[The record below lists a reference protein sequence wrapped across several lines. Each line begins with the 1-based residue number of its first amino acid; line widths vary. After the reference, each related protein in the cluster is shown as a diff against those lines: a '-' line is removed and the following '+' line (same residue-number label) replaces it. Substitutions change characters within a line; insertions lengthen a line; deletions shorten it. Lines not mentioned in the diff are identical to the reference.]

1 MTAEAPRTPNLPQI
15 AEIIDNT
22 DSEKRKTGKDKEG
35 PDFQGESIARI
46 NLDSALNNNMENT
59 SNTGAIPRGNLNMH
73 LENSQKKECGCE
85 STVLIVDDNFF
96 NLVPLELI
104 LRETYQLQ
112 VDKAQNGLEAVNKF
126 RLDLNKKCC
135 NIRYRMVLMD
145 LNMPVMDGYRAT
157 EIILQLHAQFL

>member
-1 MTAEAPRTPNLPQI
+1 LG
-15 AEIIDNT
+15 
-22 DSEKRKTGKDKEG
+22 GKDREG
-35 PDFQGESIARI
+35 PDLQGESIPRI
-46 NLDSALNNNMENT
+46 NLDSAINNEMEN
-59 SNTGAIPRGNLNMH
+59 SGNTGPIVRGNLNRP
-73 LENSQKKECGCE
+73 LEHSQKKDCGCE

-135 NIRYRMVLMD
+135 NIRYRMVFMD

-157 EIILQLHAQFL
+157 EIILQMHSQFL

>member
-73 LENSQKKECGCE
+73 LENSQKKEGGC
-85 STVLIVDDNFF
+85 V
-96 NLVPLELI
+96 
-104 LRETYQLQ
+104 
-112 VDKAQNGLEAVNKF
+112 
-126 RLDLNKKCC
+126 
-135 NIRYRMVLMD
+135 
-145 LNMPVMDGYRAT
+145 
-157 EIILQLHAQFL
+157 

>member
-1 MTAEAPRTPNLPQI
+1 MPQI
-15 AEIIDNT
+15 NEVIDNI
-22 DSEKRKTGKDKEG
+22 DSDKRKTGKDNEG
-35 PDFQGESIARI
+35 PDIQAESIARI
-46 NLDSALNNNMENT
+46 NLESAINDIMDNM
-59 SNTGAIPRGNLNMH
+59 SNTGPIPRGNLNVP
-73 LENSQKKECGCE
+73 LQNSQKKECGCE

-135 NIRYRMVLMD
+135 NIRYRMVFMD

-157 EIILQLHAQFL
+157 EIILQMHSQFL